1 MAARRPLYN
10 DSGNLRE
17 MSSAQITQ
25 LVNRCV
31 YAYGSSPSALLTV
44 VSNSGSLTGMSDT
57 RLQAGAAASRSDRF
71 PTEGETAEP
80 STVTVAFDK
89 ITQAN
94 ASVSTPT
101 DTNNKLYPAYYDGSG
116 SIQAMNATDMFDTF
130 INPAIN
136 LLIDGSDRDG
146 TFRIHTAT
154 SLSGHTLISSTAVF
168 TDTRANTSAYTSGG
182 IGETLDQ
189 PTTITN
195 YYLMRTNQGT
205 APAFQSP
212 LQINSDNDLQI
223 YTNANLDAMLLAE
236 MRHHTVNTTGSRL
249 TYSINGS
256 GSNRGS
262 GMVDTRLNGSGA
274 YTQRFVNANDY
285 RAQEF
290 PNGTAQTINTYFL
303 KITRS

>member
-101 DTNNKLYPAYYDGSG
+101 VLIINY
-116 SIQAMNATDMFDTF
+116 IQHIMTE
-130 INPAIN
+130 
-136 LLIDGSDRDG
+136 
-146 TFRIHTAT
+146 
-154 SLSGHTLISSTAVF
+154 V
-168 TDTRANTSAYTSGG
+168 
-182 IGETLDQ
+182 
-189 PTTITN
+189 
-195 YYLMRTNQGT
+195 
-205 APAFQSP
+205 
-212 LQINSDNDLQI
+212 DLFK
-223 YTNANLDAMLLAE
+223 
-236 MRHHTVNTTGSRL
+236 R
-249 TYSINGS
+249 
-256 GSNRGS
+256 
-262 GMVDTRLNGSGA
+262 
-274 YTQRFVNANDY
+274 
-285 RAQEF
+285 
-290 PNGTAQTINTYFL
+290 
-303 KITRS
+303 